1 MSFDAAGTIEAPGGF
16 DELVGEECFFR
27 GGRGEGLVELLA
39 ERVEVGGVFAV
50 EEEARGAE
58 SVGGAIFAGGGFA
71 FGGTRAGGLGG
82 VLTIGGGA
90 FGDGGE
96 FGLVFLPGG
105 GFGVRIE
112 GFQDS
117 GLLEKEMEKPAAPVG
132 RSGLLLIGE
141 YPVVSR
147 NLGGGAG
154 GDIERK
160 GDILMFGASTTCKTP
175 HKTLERGG
183 GDRLKV
189 FFPAKLPAKLQ
200 QGALMS
206 DFGE

>member
-1 MSFDAAGTIEAPGGF
+1 
-16 DELVGEECFFR
+16 
-27 GGRGEGLVELLA
+27 
-39 ERVEVGGVFAV
+39 
-50 EEEARGAE
+50 
-58 SVGGAIFAGGGFA
+58 
-71 FGGTRAGGLGG
+71 
-82 VLTIGGGA
+82 
-90 FGDGGE
+90 
-96 FGLVFLPGG
+96 
-105 GFGVRIE
+105 
-112 GFQDS
+112 
-117 GLLEKEMEKPAAPVG
+117 MEKPAAPVG

-189 FFPAKLPAKLQ
+189 FFPAKLQ

-206 DFGE
+206 DFGEYGPKDHLTFSQCGVVFLGMQPE